1 LILVIKGAGM
11 PETLSNLY
19 QLMDDTWNRIAE
31 AYQFKCNG
39 CKDNCCQ
46 SLFFHHTHIEKA
58 YLRYGF
64 EQLKPDTQKDILNK
78 TKYYCRETFPVSGE
92 IKSLK
97 IMCPLNEKG
106 RCILYPYRPMICRL
120 HGLPHEIRKPGFNPL
135 MGKGCE
141 TGLFDEKP
149 YIEFDRT
156 PFYQNMAQIE
166 AEYRKK
172 MKINHKIKETVAQ
185 MLLRSTENFPAAEN
199 PIL

>member
-1 LILVIKGAGM
+1 
-11 PETLSNLY
+11 
-19 QLMDDTWNRIAE
+19 MDNTWNRIAE
-31 AYQFKCNG
+31 AYQFQCNG

-58 YLRYGF
+58 YLHHGF
-64 EQLKPDTQKDILNK
+64 EQLKPDKKKDILNK
-78 TKYYCRETFPVSGE
+78 AEYYCRKTFPTSGE
-92 IKSLK
+92 VKSLK

-141 TGLFDEKP
+141 TGLFDDKP
-149 YIEFDRT
+149 YIEFNRT

-172 MKINHKIKETVAQ
+172 IKINYKIKETVGQ
-185 MLLRSTENFPAAEN
+185 MLSRYTGTFPATERPA
-199 PIL
+199 